1 MSKTTEHPKQAAP
14 EVKLKRH
21 VGPIGLLFVAIGS
34 IIGSGWLFGAFNASA
49 IAGPAAVFSW
59 LIAGGMVILI
69 GLCYAEL
76 GPMFPISGGVVRY
89 PHLVWGSFAS
99 YTLGWITWIASAAVP
114 AIEVEGALTY
124 GTKYAPFTVLAKD
137 GNTAVHVLTPLGI
150 VVAII
155 LLAVFVALNYFGVRL
170 FAQVNTVIVWW
181 KIVVI
186 ALVIIVFIFTA
197 VATNPVQ
204 AFGNFSSHG
213 FAPSGFTAVFVAIS
227 TAGITFSFLGFRQ
240 GIELAGETINP
251 KRNIPIAVIGSVA
264 ITAILYAL
272 LQVAF
277 TMMVPAKALSHGG
290 WAHLAFANDFGP
302 LAALATIGG
311 IGWLAYVLYFDA
323 IISPLDTGLI
333 YATVTSRVSYA
344 VGRNGNG
351 PRWLAANNKFGVPV
365 WSLILSFFVSIILLL
380 PFPSWQQLVGFITS
394 ATVLSFGTG
403 PLALAVM
410 RRKLPKQKRPFRL
423 PGGDI
428 IPFLAFYSTN
438 MIVYWAG
445 WATNFDLMISILIG
459 YVFLVIFQLTSKR
472 PDRPKL
478 DFTASAWVLPWLG
491 LMFLVSWLFD
501 PASHP
506 NMFFWVFLINLVI
519 TAVIYVVAVKITL
532 PTEKMKQYI
541 EDTAHDSEDEEENED
556 ADKGGHGGETPAGKK
571 RN

>member
-1 MSKTTEHPKQAAP
+1 MSSTTERPKPAAQG
-14 EVKLKRH
+14 VKLKRH
-21 VGPIGLLFVAIGS
+21 VGPIGLLFAAIGS
-34 IIGSGWLFGAFNASA
+34 IIGSGWLFGSFNASA
-49 IAGPAAVFSW
+49 IAGPAAIFSW
-59 LIAGGMVILI
+59 LIAGVMIILI

-89 PHLVWGSFAS
+89 PHMVWGSFGS
-99 YTLGWITWIASAAVP
+99 YTMGWITWIASAAVP

-137 GNTAVHVLTPLGI
+137 GGTSAHVLTPLGM

-155 LLAVFVALNYFGVRL
+155 LLAVFVVINYFGVRL
-170 FAQVNTVIVWW
+170 FAQINTVIVWW
-181 KIVVI
+181 KIFVI
-186 ALVIIVFIFTA
+186 ALVIVVFILTA
-197 VATNPVQ
+197 LATNATQ
-204 AFGNFSSHG
+204 AVGNFSSHG
-213 FAPSGFTAVFVAIS
+213 FAPSGFAAVFVAIS

-240 GIELAGETINP
+240 GIELAGETTNP
-251 KRNIPIAVIGSVA
+251 KRNIPLAVIGSVA
-264 ITAILYAL
+264 ITAVLYAL

-277 TMMVPAKALSHGG
+277 TMMVPAKALAHGG
-290 WAHLAFANDFGP
+290 WAGLSFTNDFGP
-302 LAALATIGG
+302 LAALATIAG

-323 IISPLDTGLI
+323 IVSPLDTGLI
-333 YATVTSRVSYA
+333 YTTVTSRVSYA

-351 PRWLAANNKFGVPV
+351 PRWLATNNKFGVPV
-365 WSLILSFFVSIILLL
+365 WSLILSFFVSIVLLL

-410 RRKLPKQKRPFRL
+410 RRKLPDQNRPFRL

-459 YVFLVIFQLTSKR
+459 YVFLVIYQLVSKR
-472 PDRPKL
+472 PDRPAL
-478 DFTASAWVLPWLG
+478 DFKASAYWVIPWLV

-501 PASHP
+501 PAAHP
-506 NMFFWVFLINLVI
+506 GMFFWVFLINLVI
-519 TAVIYVVAVKITL
+519 TAVIYVIAVKVSL
-532 PTEKMKQYI
+532 PTAKMKQYI
-541 EDTAHDSEDEEENED
+541 EDASYESEVED
-556 ADKGGHGGETPAGKK
+556 DTLAGGHIA
-571 RN
+571 